1 MPKIPQVKPL
11 PAWKIRPGE
20 NDRTVFN
27 DAKLQE
33 LADSIK
39 RDGLLQPITVRPR
52 RRCSDLNCATPLC
65 PTQQACPVCGERDP
79 ESWYE
84 IVAGERRHRACCLLG
99 WAEIPAIVRRLTDE
113 QASRAMLA
121 ENIHRADID
130 PVDEG
135 SAYQKR
141 MDQFGWSATQCAR
154 AAKVS
159 EKRVRGRLLLLKLV
173 PEAQQL
179 LRTGQVGVQFGELM
193 APLDANRQR
202 IALQYL
208 VKAEKPLLREFVA
221 IVGKLLEEQSQESLF
236 DLNALAVQALEEHR
250 ADHAAW
256 RDRAGRFPVDERIPL
271 MKRNGTIGLSF
282 ETYLHQLVTSD
293 QPEHQ
298 AAALVVGRVYQAML
312 EAGMCYPPRRERH
325 SPLEAAGHA

>member
-1 MPKIPQVKPL
+1 MSKPPRIRLL
-11 PAWKIRPGE
+11 PAAQIRPGE

-33 LADSIK
+33 LADSIQ

-52 RRCSDLNCATPLC
+52 RRCSDPECAIPLHAGQSVC
-65 PTQQACPVCGERDP
+65 PACGASEP
-79 ESWYE
+79 EKWFE
-84 IVAGERRHRACCLLG
+84 IVAGERRFRACVLLG

-130 PVDEG
+130 PVDEAQ
-135 SAYQKR
+135 AYQKR
-141 MDQFGWSATQCAR
+141 MDAFGWSATQCAR

-173 PEAQQL
+173 PEAQHL
-179 LRTGQVGVQFGELM
+179 IRTGQAGVQFGEFM
-193 APLDANRQR
+193 SPLDANRQR

-208 VKAEKPLLREFVA
+208 VKTEKPLLREFVA

-236 DLNALAVQALEEHR
+236 DLSGLAAQALDEHR
-250 ADHAAW
+250 AEHAAW
-256 RDRAGRFPVDERIPL
+256 RDRAGRFPVDERLPL
-271 MKRNGTIGLSF
+271 MKRTGTIGLSF
-282 ETYLHQLVTSD
+282 ETYLHQLVSSGD
-293 QPEHQ
+293 AAQQ
-298 AAALVVGRVYQAML
+298 AAAPIVGRVYQAML
-312 EAGMCYPPRRERH
+312 ETGMCYPPRRERH
-325 SPLEAAGHA
+325 SPLEAGGGG